1 MVKTC
6 PMAFYRIL
14 ALFFLCIL
22 PEYAF
27 AQADSSVLQML
38 EELRVVPE
46 DRCEPYNSRQYRY
59 SQSVE
64 DVIID
69 QNGLYGPYSGQ
80 WFDNKRQTDIE
91 HIVARSEAHDS
102 GLCAANR
109 ETKRYFASDLENLTL
124 ASPSVN
130 RHQKVDKDVS
140 EWLPEKNACWFV
152 AQTIKVR
159 IKYNLTIDSKEKEAT
174 EKVVSNCD
182 SFDMVVFSES
192 GQPTQSTKNYR
203 NCTELRQ
210 DYPDGVRRGHP
221 AYQSSMDRD
230 NDGYACE

>member
-1 MVKTC
+1 MK
-6 PMAFYRIL
+6 RIL
-14 ALFFLCIL
+14 ALLLCAL
-22 PEYAF
+22 PGYAF
-27 AQADSSVLQML
+27 AQTESNPAVLEML
-38 EELRVVPE
+38 EELRVAAE

-59 SQSVE
+59 SRSVE
-64 DVIID
+64 DAIIAED
-69 QNGLYGPYSGQ
+69 GLYGPYSGQ

-102 GLCAANR
+102 GLCAASI
-109 ETKRYFASDLENLTL
+109 ETKREFASDLDNLTL

-140 EWLPEKNACWFV
+140 EWLPEENACWFV

-159 IKYNLTIDSKEKEAT
+159 IKYNLTIDSEEKEAA
-174 EKVVSNCD
+174 EEVVSNCD

-192 GQPTQSTKNYR
+192 GQPAQSTENYR

-221 AYQSSMDRD
+221 AYRSNMDRD
-230 NDGYACE
+230 NDGHACE